1 MTILIF
7 SRPGILPHDRSS
19 HRPRSDHSRIITCF
33 GIDRICLSWM
43 FDRWVLP
50 MIRTITIAAAIAL
63 LIYFLSNDLIFNIA
77 LRALEQIGL

>member
-1 MTILIF
+1 
-7 SRPGILPHDRSS
+7 
-19 HRPRSDHSRIITCF
+19 
-33 GIDRICLSWM
+33 M